1 MRMSANPALFDVVL
15 EVLSSATG
23 QEKRDK
29 RHKTGGKGG
38 KLSLFTD
45 NVSVSIEKLNGS
57 KHLLKMSLA
66 RLLDV
71 R

>member
-1 MRMSANPALFDVVL
+1 MIQKIKRL
-15 EVLSSATG
+15 ESVIYI
-23 QEKRDK
+23 
-29 RHKTGGKGG
+29 KTGGKGG